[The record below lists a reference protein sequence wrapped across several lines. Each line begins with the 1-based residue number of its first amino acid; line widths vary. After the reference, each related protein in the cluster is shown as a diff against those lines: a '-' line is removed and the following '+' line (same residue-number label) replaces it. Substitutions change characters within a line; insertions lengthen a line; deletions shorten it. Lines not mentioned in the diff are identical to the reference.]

1 MSPVL
6 PFDIIALIIDIVG
19 EDYDSDTKFLKE
31 LALVSH
37 SFLHICRKHLF
48 AIVELHDADPLCHV
62 ASSKKGFVKLL
73 ESRPTVV
80 KYIRKLTYII
90 DYDHLQSPQFSLLNF
105 DNDDNLLSPILP
117 NFLRTISRLNSL
129 KIQASLL
136 NWNLLNPSLTSALL
150 HLMHLP
156 TINHIDLS
164 FIYDFPL
171 SSLTPSV
178 NLLRLDI
185 TRLRGSRLE
194 VDGSSGF
201 VVQSEMMPKIREFS
215 TLDSTLVTMKLL
227 HAKMQDGQPA
237 FNLMDLRRLTL
248 SSVWFDDEEN
258 LRYLLQNA
266 KSLEKL
272 HLYIAHE
279 NLWGLHDILSLSPRT
294 LKVFEL
300 SLSLSYAVCL
310 ALTGPGWDFET
321 MAGRNMLEALFCELQ
336 VDGNASVDVLGSILR
351 RVEEVLMKPGW
362 PALRQVSFNVE
373 ILPLGDS
380 VSLSEALQSLPDKYL
395 SHLPKHESIAFNFSA
410 YVST

>member
-1 MSPVL
+1 
-6 PFDIIALIIDIVG
+6 
-19 EDYDSDTKFLKE
+19 
-31 LALVSH
+31 
-37 SFLHICRKHLF
+37 
-48 AIVELHDADPLCHV
+48 
-62 ASSKKGFVKLL
+62 
-73 ESRPTVV
+73 
-80 KYIRKLTYII
+80 
-90 DYDHLQSPQFSLLNF
+90 
-105 DNDDNLLSPILP
+105 
-117 NFLRTISRLNSL
+117 
-129 KIQASLL
+129 
-136 NWNLLNPSLTSALL
+136 
-150 HLMHLP
+150 
-156 TINHIDLS
+156 
-164 FIYDFPL
+164 
-171 SSLTPSV
+171 
-178 NLLRLDI
+178 
-185 TRLRGSRLE
+185 
-194 VDGSSGF
+194 
-201 VVQSEMMPKIREFS
+201 
-215 TLDSTLVTMKLL
+215 
-227 HAKMQDGQPA
+227 MQDGQPA

-294 LKVFEL
+294 LKVFDL

-310 ALTGPGWDFET
+310 ALTGPGGDFET

-336 VDGNASVDVLGSILR
+336 VDGNASVDALGSILR

-410 YVST
+410 YVSTWSAYHCFFVSLKYITYIFPFSLGNLEIVDNVMKSVRFFDFFM